1 MEKIYSGSDQRWIRV
16 TTVYS
21 GSNSNYPMFSVL
33 RHWWVTLTFMTF
45 DLDLGVVCDTSAL
58 LLGFVWLQFMLLLS
72 PSSLLQK
79 CQKEVLLFFD
89 ISWNVGHI
97 FSCISP
103 FLSWDVTRLFEISC
117 PAWFLRSV
125 WLVSTFLS
133 QGSHSDWK
141 TWKMGRHFPV
151 RKFRTDW
158 KRRGKITHKLGKSRK
173 FWQIFSDI

>member
-1 MEKIYSGSDQRWIRV
+1 MWTSNAFRQLHGRWNVAKMEKIYSSSDQRWIRV

-58 LLGFVWLQFMLLLS
+58 ILGFVWLQFMLPLS
-72 PSSLLQK
+72 PSSCIPK
-79 CQKEVLLFFD
+79 VSEKKSFLFFD
-89 ISWNVGHI
+89 ISWNLGNNI

-103 FLSWDVTRLFEISC
+103 FLSWDGTRLFEISY
-117 PAWFLRSV
+117 PAWFLRPV
-125 WLVSTFLS
+125 WLFSKSLS

-141 TWKMGRHFPV
+141 T
-151 RKFRTDW
+151 
-158 KRRGKITHKLGKSRK
+158 
-173 FWQIFSDI
+173 